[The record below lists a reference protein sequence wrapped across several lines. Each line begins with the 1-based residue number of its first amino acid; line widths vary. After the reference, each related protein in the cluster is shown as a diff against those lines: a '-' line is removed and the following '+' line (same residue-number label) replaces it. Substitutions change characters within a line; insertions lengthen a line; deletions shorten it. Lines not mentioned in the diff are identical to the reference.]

1 MSRQIRV
8 LVLDDSVVFRERLLK
23 EAARV
28 PNIEKIICT
37 KDPLEA
43 LHNINKYSPDIMLCN
58 IELLLIKNGM
68 EHIHKLIRKVPIPV
82 IAIAA
87 RQELKHSL
95 IHAGAV
101 SFVYRPKTT
110 TQTELSTFV
119 SMLIKLAVHHS
130 HSKQYIQDNPLSQ
143 LSSKVIA
150 IGATRG
156 GTEAILSVLSA
167 LPSNCP
173 PVLIAHHAPFGDS
186 AMFVERLKY
195 SCPMIIKEAAHGD
208 LLRPGL
214 ALVAPASRHMTLT
227 CKQEQYR
234 VECVA
239 GGLDEQAYKPS
250 LDLLFH
256 SVAQTMERYAIGILL
271 NGSEQD
277 GVEGLLQMRKAGAV
291 TFAQNEHG
299 DDGTAIA
306 AFRRG
311 AAEKLISLD
320 SAAKEILLAL

>member
-23 EAARV
+23 EAARD
-28 PNIEKIICT
+28 PNIETIICT

-43 LHNINKYSPDIMLCN
+43 LYNINKYSPDIMLCN

-68 EHIHKLIRKVPIPV
+68 EYIHKLIREIPIPV
-82 IAIAA
+82 IAISA
-87 RQELKHSL
+87 RQPLKHSL
-95 IHAGAV
+95 IRAGAV
-101 SFVYRPKTT
+101 SFVYRPKSITKA
-110 TQTELSTFV
+110 EGSTFV
-119 SMLIKLAVHHS
+119 SMLIKLAVYHS
-130 HSKQYIQDNPLSQ
+130 HTKQHIQESPLSQ

-156 GTEAILSVLSA
+156 GTEAIVGVLSA

-195 SCPMIIKEAAHGD
+195 SCSMMIKEAAHGD

-227 CKQEQYR
+227 CKQAQYR

-239 GGLDEQAYKPS
+239 GGLNEQAYKPS

-291 TFAQNEHG
+291 TFAQSEQGDNE
-299 DDGTAIA
+299 TAA
-306 AFRRG
+306 AVLRRR

>member
-8 LVLDDSVVFRERLLK
+8 LVLDDSVVFRERLMK
-23 EAARV
+23 EAARD
-28 PNIEKIICT
+28 PNIETIICT

-43 LHNINKYSPDIMLCN
+43 LYNINKYSPDIMLCN

-68 EHIHKLIRKVPIPV
+68 EYIHKLIREIPIPV
-82 IAIAA
+82 IAIST
-87 RQELKHSL
+87 RQQLKHSL
-95 IHAGAV
+95 IRAGAV
-101 SFVYRPKTT
+101 SFVYRLKSITKA
-110 TQTELSTFV
+110 EGSTFV
-119 SMLIKLAVHHS
+119 SMLIKLAVYHS
-130 HSKQYIQDNPLSQ
+130 HSKQHIQESPLSQ

-156 GTEAILSVLSA
+156 GTEAIVSVLSA

-195 SCPMIIKEAAHGD
+195 SCSMMVKEAAHGD

-239 GGLDEQAYKPS
+239 GGLNEQAYKPS

-291 TFAQNEHG
+291 TFAQSEQG
-299 DDGTAIA
+299 DDETTATVL
-306 AFRRG
+306 RRR